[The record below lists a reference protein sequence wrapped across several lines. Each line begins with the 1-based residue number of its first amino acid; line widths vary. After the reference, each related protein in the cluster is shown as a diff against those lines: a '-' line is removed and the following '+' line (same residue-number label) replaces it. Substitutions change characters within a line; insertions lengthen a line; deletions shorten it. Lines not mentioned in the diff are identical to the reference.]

1 MHWGVGLNK
10 KVVARFYYPKDS
22 ADLRLMIGACLP
34 VWLRLFAVRV
44 IFPGLQCAG
53 ALEHRLRRHVR
64 VRSLEHRPSKA
75 ARPASCQSPPLLP
88 SPALLPGDELRL
100 RHPCPPASLQSAI
113 HNSCPTVPF
122 AGDELRL
129 RHPCPRAGSPPWVG
143 QGFVSRLDDASEE
156 VAIELRAKEKG
167 QASAPN
173 DVTTGFVGEKTS
185 ALPNCARVHR
195 SRSQRTQFVLPQ
207 RTQRQIGCIGSEF
220 QGLQVRAWSRHALAG
235 SSEHASQRLPIRFS
249 LQSSTCGAV
258 PATSGCRRR
267 SARLRWTKPACR
279 ATCTTSAGLGLTLLG
294 GAGLDVV
301 RRAEGLVCIALFA
314 VYAGTCMPGCLNCK

>member
-1 MHWGVGLNK
+1 MTTLQTCRSPPSKQVRENVTVHWGVGLNK

-88 SPALLPGDELRL
+88 SPALLP
-100 RHPCPPASLQSAI
+100 
-113 HNSCPTVPF
+113 
-122 AGDELRL
+122 GDELRL